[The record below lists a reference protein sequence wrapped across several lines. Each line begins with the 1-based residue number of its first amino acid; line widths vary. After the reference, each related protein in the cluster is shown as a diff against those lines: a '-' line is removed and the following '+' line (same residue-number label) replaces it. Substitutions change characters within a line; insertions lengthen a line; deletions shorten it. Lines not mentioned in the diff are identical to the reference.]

1 MSVPQ
6 QPESYAPPAPP
17 APTKRTNGFGI
28 AALILGILTVI
39 GAFIPILNYGA
50 WFLGLIGLVLGIVGL
65 VVKDRTRG
73 TAITGT
79 ILSGVGI
86 ILSIILAVTYTV
98 GFAAAVK
105 TEIDKSS
112 AAAAAPVDVVY
123 ELTGTSTDAT
133 VTYSTWSDGKSGTEQ
148 ATGQT
153 LPWSKTFTVTK
164 GGDFDFKAFTLTGTN
179 GQTGTDI
186 GCKITIGGK
195 VVSQQTSTGAYA
207 SVMCNTSSW
216 NGTDGQ

>member
-6 QPESYAPPAPP
+6 QPESYAPPAP
-17 APTKRTNGFGI
+17 AKRTNGFGI
-28 AALILGILTVI
+28 AALILGILATI
-39 GAFIPILNYGA
+39 GAIIPILNYGA

-65 VVKDRTRG
+65 VAKDRARG

-79 ILSGVGI
+79 ILSALGI
-86 ILSIILAVTYTV
+86 ILSIILSIAYTV

-133 VTYSTWSDGKSGTEQ
+133 VTYSTWSDGKAGTEQ
-148 ATGQT
+148 ATGQA
-153 LPWSKTFTVTK
+153 LPWTKTFTVTK

-186 GCKITIGGK
+186 GCKITVGGK

-207 SVMCNTSSW
+207 SVLCNTSSW